1 MPTRSLA
8 SVIPA
13 DDDTDA
19 DSAPQSNPTAAP
31 AAEPDTQSTATEEGT
46 KTPAKKKPT
55 GGTARKA
62 PTWPSSTTSAPR
74 SSHRGAGTPAARTAP
89 PSPDKAAPETAPAAE
104 RTGRPR
110 IPKAGPITRVTVDL
124 AVTEQTQLDKLTGQ
138 IGREIG
144 RGHGKNK
151 IYPQHLM
158 RVAIRRL
165 LTDDAFRREVTAD
178 LAENRDELKRPQR

>member
-19 DSAPQSNPTAAP
+19 HSASQAAATAPTTEPVTDEHSEKPAETKPAGRQARKTPSQAPSAATPRKSRGAGKPAAAVKAPESAPP
-31 AAEPDTQSTATEEGT
+31 AAEQRASRA
-46 KTPAKKKPT
+46 
-55 GGTARKA
+55 
-62 PTWPSSTTSAPR
+62 
-74 SSHRGAGTPAARTAP
+74 
-89 PSPDKAAPETAPAAE
+89 
-104 RTGRPR
+104 R
-110 IPKAGPITRVTVDL
+110 IPKTGPITRVTVDL
-124 AVTEQTQLDKLTGQ
+124 AVTEQTQLDKLTAT

-144 RGHGKNK
+144 RGHGRTR

>member
-13 DDDTDA
+13 DDDTDV
-19 DSAPQSNPTAAP
+19 DSASP
-31 AAEPDTQSTATEEGT
+31 AAATTPIMEPVTDESSEN
-46 KTPAKKKPT
+46 PAEKEPA
-55 GGTARKA
+55 GGQARKA
-62 PTWPSSTTSAPR
+62 TGRAPSTPR
-74 SSHRGAGTPAARTAP
+74 KNRGAGKPVP
-89 PSPDKAAPETAPAAE
+89 VPAAE

-110 IPKAGPITRVTVDL
+110 IPKTGPVTRVTVDL

>member
-13 DDDTDA
+13 ANDDTDA
-19 DSAPQSNPTAAP
+19 DSAPQNGPAAAP
-31 AAEPDTQSTATEEGT
+31 AAEPDTQSTATEEDT
-46 KTPAKKKPT
+46 ETPAEKKPT
-55 GGTARKA
+55 GGAARKA
-62 PTWPSSTTSAPR
+62 PTRPYSTPR
-74 SSHRGAGTPAARTAP
+74 SSRRGVGTPAARSATP
-89 PSPDKAAPETAPAAE
+89 GPDKAAPETAAAAE
-104 RTGRPR
+104 RAGRPR

-124 AVTEQTQLDKLTGQ
+124 AVTEQTQLEKLTGQ

>member
-13 DDDTDA
+13 DDDTDV
-19 DSAPQSNPTAAP
+19 DSASP
-31 AAEPDTQSTATEEGT
+31 AAATTPIMEPVTDESSEN
-46 KTPAKKKPT
+46 PAEKEPA
-55 GGTARKA
+55 GGQARKA
-62 PTWPSSTTSAPR
+62 TGRAPSTPR
-74 SSHRGAGTPAARTAP
+74 KNRGAGKPVP
-89 PSPDKAAPETAPAAE
+89 VPAAE

-110 IPKAGPITRVTVDL
+110 IPKTGPVTRVTVDL

-165 LTDDAFRREVTAD
+165 LTDENLRREVTAD
-178 LAENRDELKRPQR
+178 LAEHRDELKRPQR